1 MATSFIDKAR
11 ITVRA
16 GNGGNGVVSFH
27 REKYVAAGGPDGGD
41 GGKGGSIVLVVDDN
55 MSTLMD
61 FRYKRK
67 YVAGNGVDGQGG
79 RKTGKDG
86 ESLTIK
92 VPRGTLVRDAE
103 SGEIIKDMSDDAP
116 FVLCKGGRG
125 GWGNQHFATPTRQV
139 PRFAKAGLPGESHD
153 VILELKLLADV
164 GLVGFPNVGKSTLL
178 SVVSKAHPKIANYH
192 FTTLYSNLR
201 VVYEDEGVSAD
212 ETLGYMVDTVG
223 LRATVSASGVT
234 GLSRIELDS
243 APDFPAIQP
252 SWTPECAYIPPKPS
266 LIDNFSDSATRVMDQ
281 INRMDIA
288 GVWSN
293 VSASVESLARLSDG
307 VQSTLESSRSDAE
320 RIIGNLSSAAAAVRD
335 LVERLREHPSLLIRE
350 HEAQRLPE
358 TR

>member
-1 MATSFIDKAR
+1 MASEGKTSYTKIGFIVVAGIVAVVGSLFYFGGIR
-11 ITVRA
+11 
-16 GNGGNGVVSFH
+16 GNGDLVYAETCFDRSVS
-27 REKYVAAGGPDGGD
+27 G
-41 GGKGGSIVLVVDDN
+41 
-55 MSTLMD
+55 
-61 FRYKRK
+61 
-67 YVAGNGVDGQGG
+67 
-79 RKTGKDG
+79 
-86 ESLTIK
+86 
-92 VPRGTLVRDAE
+92 
-103 SGEIIKDMSDDAP
+103 
-116 FVLCKGGRG
+116 
-125 GWGNQHFATPTRQV
+125 
-139 PRFAKAGLPGESHD
+139 
-153 VILELKLLADV
+153 
-164 GLVGFPNVGKSTLL
+164 L
-178 SVVSKAHPKIANYH
+178 SVGSAVNFRGVKIGEVKEISFVGNKYNVRGDD
-192 FTTLYSNLR
+192 NLR
-201 VVYEDEGVSAD
+201 VYIKMGFPRSRLTAYEDEGVSAD

-335 LVERLREHPSLLIRE
+335 LVERLRENPSLLIRE